1 MPNIT
6 CTTMSLVCTVF
17 MLAKSI
23 LYIRPDLQFIVICNI
38 LLFGISN
45 LIFFFRFQHLFID
58 NSHIL
63 LVIVFY
69 TIVRDTLTR

>member
-1 MPNIT
+1 
-6 CTTMSLVCTVF
+6 MSLVCAVF

-23 LYIRPDLQFIVICNI
+23 LYIRVNLQFIVICNL
-38 LLFGISN
+38 LLFSISN
-45 LIFFFRFQHLFID
+45 IIFFFCFQHLFID

-69 TIVRDTLTR
+69 KIFSDTLTR